1 MASIEI
7 EAPNWIYRE
16 VTGGR
21 QPDVLTVHPDY
32 FLIEPGL
39 GRFVYR
45 LARRAA
51 GKSTA
56 KWAFKTI
63 YERSGSTGTFKEF
76 CRMMRRMIDANDL
89 PEYDLREE
97 DGQSGPLLLIT
108 RRTDAMELAAKDE
121 PEAGG
126 DEQENGENAA
136 GV

>member
-1 MASIEI
+1 
-7 EAPNWIYRE
+7 
-16 VTGGR
+16 
-21 QPDVLTVHPDY
+21 
-32 FLIEPGL
+32 
-39 GRFVYR
+39 
-45 LARRAA
+45 
-51 GKSTA
+51 
-56 KWAFKTI
+56 WAFKTI

-108 RRTDAMELAAKDE
+108 RRTDAVELAAKDE
-121 PEAGG
+121 PEADG